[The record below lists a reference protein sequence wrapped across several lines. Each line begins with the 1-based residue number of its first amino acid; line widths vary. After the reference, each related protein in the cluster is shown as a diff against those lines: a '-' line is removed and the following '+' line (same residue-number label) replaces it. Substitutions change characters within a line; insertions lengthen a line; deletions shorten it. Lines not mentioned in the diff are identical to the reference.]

1 MRIRIQNTSELK
13 RCNCLK
19 SIKEKNRRMRIL
31 LTTDNVCIF
40 IRYYKKVRTL
50 KHADSK
56 KFQLIIFKLY
66 LSTYCNCEMVSEPKM
81 QNDVCKTR
89 CVYSC
94 IIEETRA
101 IYNKRYCMT
110 FLQKVLRSCISV
122 MQLTYTKTYCYRCNG
137 AGIYIYVYIYIYIY
151 ILRVFVCNN

>member
-1 MRIRIQNTSELK
+1 
-13 RCNCLK
+13 
-19 SIKEKNRRMRIL
+19 MRIL

-40 IRYYKKVRTL
+40 ICYYKKRQEHEE
-50 KHADSK
+50 HAYSK

-66 LSTYCNCEMVSEPKM
+66 LSTYCNCEMDIEPKM

-110 FLQKVLRSCISV
+110 FLQKALLSCTSV
-122 MQLTYTKTYCYRCNG
+122 MQLTHTKTYCYS
-137 AGIYIYVYIYIYIY
+137 
-151 ILRVFVCNN
+151 L